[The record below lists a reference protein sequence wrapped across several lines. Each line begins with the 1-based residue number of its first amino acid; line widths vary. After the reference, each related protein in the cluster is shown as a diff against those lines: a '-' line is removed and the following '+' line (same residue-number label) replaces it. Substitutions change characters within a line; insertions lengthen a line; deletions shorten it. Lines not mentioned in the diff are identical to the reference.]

1 MSSLPSA
8 KVVEIK
14 RISKTKSKW
23 KGARKRGRKGRKRTL
38 AHRPTAALQLACNVP
53 PLLCHSCGKHP
64 SIRSLWGWANTT
76 AGKISLSMHT
86 ATAPPHTPR
95 EHGEEKFPIARPT
108 QCLPVFSR
116 WRLYETLRIIFHAW
130 FIEKKRW

>member
-1 MSSLPSA
+1 MIPVSELFRDRHEIGGDRRNSLILLPERRGRGISCGKTERRGQTAGFSDTERICFSAGVESGRTETEIEGLPSA
-8 KVVEIK
+8 KVAEIK

-64 SIRSLWGWANTT
+64 
-76 AGKISLSMHT
+76 
-86 ATAPPHTPR
+86 
-95 EHGEEKFPIARPT
+95 
-108 QCLPVFSR
+108 
-116 WRLYETLRIIFHAW
+116 
-130 FIEKKRW
+130 